1 MITRILLTI
10 ILAVLYTTI
19 LGTGFTVMLETEPTR
34 FYFIMD
40 GFLIIGAATMFA
52 IYFSAITSTFRA

>member
-1 MITRILLTI
+1 MITRILLII

-19 LGTGFTVMLETEPTR
+19 LGTGFSVMLETQPTR
-34 FYFIMD
+34 FYFLMD
-40 GFLIIGAATMFA
+40 WFLIIGAVTMFA